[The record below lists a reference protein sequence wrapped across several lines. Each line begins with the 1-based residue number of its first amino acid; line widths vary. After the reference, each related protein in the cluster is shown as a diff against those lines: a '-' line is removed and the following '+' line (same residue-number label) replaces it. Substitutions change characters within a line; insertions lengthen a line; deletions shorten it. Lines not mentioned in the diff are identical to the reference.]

1 MKPVFKTI
9 LFLVCLVPALHA
21 GRIQTIHCS
30 VSYVAASVIYFD
42 AGKEN
47 GLAAGDT
54 IRVSRNGSPV
64 GSVVITAV
72 SKRSSAAQIIAQT
85 GSIAVGDAGVIDKEE
100 QETVTAVPADTIPS
114 AATISPQV
122 VSHAKQRE
130 TESNENVISGR
141 VGLQYSGVTTDDP
154 RFNLSQPSVVF
165 RMDVRRLFGTAM
177 AVTMYSRNYYDLS
190 QNYSRYGGATRLK
203 NRLYEFVL
211 HNDDPASSFGY
222 GMGRMTSRYVGG
234 LGTFDG
240 GQLFYHA
247 GNLATGVMIGAK
259 VDDLSYEVNG
269 NDNKGALFVNYQY
282 NSEFIKHYDGT
293 VAYGQQLA
301 KGKLDR
307 EFVYLQNFLSLGTD
321 LSIYESTELELNDI
335 TNGVRKRSL
344 TLSNTYLSVN
354 YYPYP
359 WLSANAGYDGSRSV
373 YLFETMKSISDT
385 LFDKHLLQGYRA
397 GATVRLPYFVS
408 LSGNLS
414 YRTKKGD
421 ARDAR
426 TVSGTLRSADV
437 LGTEIG
443 ASVRY
448 ADIAGVYS
456 DGANVTVDID
466 RTFFYRL
473 SVTLR
478 YDYYAYT
485 ILSNASSYTTH
496 TYTLSGNYRITKMLY
511 AALNA
516 DRVNDSMMN
525 SYRFFVE
532 AGIRF

>member
-1 MKPVFKTI
+1 MSAQQK
-9 LFLVCLVPALHA
+9 
-21 GRIQTIHCS
+21 QTIRCS

-42 AGKEN
+42 AGREN
-47 GLAAGDT
+47 GMAAGDT
-54 IRVSRNGSPV
+54 MLVSRSGLAIGN
-64 GSVVITAV
+64 VVITAV
-72 SKRSSAAQIIAQT
+72 SKRSSAAQIISQRQT
-85 GSIAVGDAGVIDKEE
+85 IAVGDAGSIEKEVP
-100 QETVTAVPADTIPS
+100 ETVNTLPADTVTS
-114 AATISPQV
+114 AGMAPRRIILQV
-122 VSHAKQRE
+122 KKTE
-130 TESNENVISGR
+130 TQPTENIISGR
-141 VGLQYSGVTTDDP
+141 VGLQYSAVSTNDS

-165 RMDVRRLFGTAM
+165 RMDVQRLFGTAM

-203 NRLYEFVL
+203 NRLYEFLL
-211 HNDDPASSFGY
+211 HNDDPSSSFGY

-240 GQLFYHA
+240 GQFFYRT
-247 GNLATGVMIGAK
+247 GTVTTGVMAGAK
-259 VDDLSYEVNG
+259 VDDLSFEVNSD
-269 NDNKGALFVNYQY
+269 DNKGALFVNYQH
-282 NSEFIKHYDGT
+282 NSDFIKHYDGT
-293 VAYGQQLA
+293 FAYGQQLV

-307 EFVYLQNFLSLGTD
+307 EFVYLQNFMSLGSD

-344 TLSNTYLSVN
+344 TLSNTFLSIN

-359 WLSANAGYDGSRSV
+359 WLSGNVGYDGSRSV

-397 GATVRLPYFVS
+397 GATVRLPYFIS

-426 TVSGTLRSADV
+426 TVSGTLRSADI

-448 ADIAGVYS
+448 ADIVGVYS
-456 DGANVTVDID
+456 DGTNVTVDID
-466 RTFFYRL
+466 RTFLYRL
-473 SVTLR
+473 SLTVR

-485 ILSNASSYTTH
+485 ILSNALSYVTH

-525 SYRFFVE
+525 SYRLFVE

>member
-1 MKPVFKTI
+1 M
-9 LFLVCLVPALHA
+9 LFLCITLTGLHA
-21 GRIQTIHCS
+21 QQKQTIRCT

-42 AGKEN
+42 GGREN
-47 GLAAGDT
+47 GLSAGDT
-54 IRVSRNGSPV
+54 MRVARNGMTI

-72 SKRSSAAQIIAQT
+72 SKRSTAAQIISQT
-85 GSIAVGDAGVIDKEE
+85 IPIQVGDAGSVEKE
-100 QETVTAVPADTIPS
+100 IS
-114 AATISPQV
+114 AAPPPLPVDTMRTTGS
-122 VSHAKQRE
+122 VSIQSVEPKK
-130 TESNENVISGR
+130 TDGKPSNENFISGR
-141 VGLQYSGVTTDDP
+141 IGLQYSGVSTNDR
-154 RFNLSQPSVVF
+154 RFNLSQPSVLF
-165 RMDVRRLFGTAM
+165 RMDVQRLFGTAM

-240 GQLFYHA
+240 GQFFYHT
-247 GNLATGVMIGAK
+247 GNITTGVMVGAK
-259 VDDLSYEVNG
+259 VDDLSYDVNSD
-269 NDNKGALFVNYQY
+269 DNKGALFINYQF
-282 NSEFIKHYDGT
+282 NDGFIKHYDGT
-293 VAYGQQLA
+293 LAYGQQLA
-301 KGKLDR
+301 KGRLDR
-307 EFVYLQNFLSLGTD
+307 EFLYLQNFLSLGSD

-335 TNGVRKRSL
+335 TNGVRKRSF

-359 WLSANAGYDGSRSV
+359 WLSGNVGYDGSRSV
-373 YLFETMKSISDT
+373 YLFESMKSISDT
-385 LFDKHLLQGYRA
+385 LFDKNLLQGYRA
-397 GATVRLPYFVS
+397 GATVRLPYYIS

-426 TVSGTLRSADV
+426 TFSGTVRSAD
-437 LGTEIG
+437 LFGTEVG
-443 ASVRY
+443 ASIRY
-448 ADIAGVYS
+448 ADIVGVYS
-456 DGANVTVDID
+456 DGNNVTVDID
-466 RTFFYRL
+466 RTFLYRL
-473 SVTLR
+473 SLTVR

-485 ILSNASSYTTH
+485 MLTNSSSYVTH
-496 TYTLSGNYRITKMLY
+496 TYTVSGNYRITKMLY

-525 SYRFFVE
+525 SYRLFLE